1 MASEAMTQRIVA
13 PVPANVPEIGRWL
26 WAIEDTRRRTKE
38 TVAGLLPAGLDW
50 TPPSGGNSIGT
61 VLYHIA
67 LIEADY
73 LYADV
78 LELPEQDYP
87 ADVVA
92 LFPYPDRDEGGTLSA
107 VAGMDLDRHLA
118 RLDSVRERVL
128 AAFGAMTADDFR
140 RPRAV
145 AGYTIT
151 PEWTLHHL
159 MQHEAEHRGQIA
171 TLRDLFERSIA

>member
-1 MASEAMTQRIVA
+1 MASEAMTRRIVA
-13 PVPANVPEIGRWL
+13 PVAATTPEIGRWL

-38 TVAGLLPAGLDW
+38 SLVGLAPASLAR
-50 TPPSGGNSIGT
+50 TPPGGGNGIGT
-61 VLYHIA
+61 LLYHIA

-78 LELPEQDYP
+78 LGRQEQDWP

-92 LFPYPDRDEGGTLSA
+92 FFPDPDRDADGALTVVPATG
-107 VAGMDLDRHLA
+107 LDRHLE
-118 RLDSVRERVL
+118 RLAFVRERLL
-128 AAFGAMTADDFR
+128 ATFGTMTADDFR

-145 AGYTIT
+145 ADGAIT

-171 TLRDLFERSIA
+171 TLRDLFERAGA